1 MHLVPVDLLCSCWIL
16 QIYIVITQIK
26 WKTDEENSD
35 TIFLFVC
42 HLHICI
48 LILIYLI
55 DFNNYIF

>member
-1 MHLVPVDLLCSCWIL
+1 MHLVPVDLLYSCWIL

-48 LILIYLI
+48 LIYLI